1 MDLVLLSAM
10 WIGYFALHS
19 FLLTSSVK
27 TTILSVLRTP
37 EKRYRILY
45 NLISILL
52 LIPIALYY
60 RSLPK
65 PSLME
70 VPSEMLYWLG
80 IVLMGGG
87 VYLGFKCFSGYNV
100 GEFIGLE
107 EPSLTK
113 ELQTEGLNELVR
125 HPLYFSLLVVLFGG
139 LLYAPSYP
147 YLVSAFWIVL
157 YIIIGIQLEEARL
170 VAKFGKAYRKYQDE
184 VPMIIPFYK
193 FK

>member
-1 MDLVLLSAM
+1 MDLVLLSAL
-10 WIGYFALHS
+10 WIVYFGLHS
-19 FLLTSSVK
+19 FLLSPSVK
-27 TTILSVLRTP
+27 TTLTKALKLP
-37 EKRYRILY
+37 EHRYRVAY
-45 NLISILL
+45 NALSIAL

-80 IVLMGGG
+80 IVLMGAG

-107 EPSLTK
+107 QPEKTK
-113 ELQTEGLNELVR
+113 VLQTEGLNELVR
-125 HPLYFSLLVVLFGG
+125 HPLYFSILVVLFGA

-147 YLVSAFWIVL
+147 FLISAFWIVL

-170 VAKFGKAYRKYQDE
+170 VEKFGKAYREYQE
-184 VPMIIPFYK
+184 KVPMIIPFYK